1 MSYHPIPTPISL
13 SIRISPQNLKV
24 PFDKGRLVFPPVPAA
39 MLVLLFRSIF
49 HATSG
54 FYIGEA
60 LMAGGIFG

>member
-1 MSYHPIPTPISL
+1 MMTSSSYF
-13 SIRISPQNLKV
+13 KV

-39 MLVLLFRSIF
+39 ILVILFRSIF

>member
-1 MSYHPIPTPISL
+1 MMTSSYF
-13 SIRISPQNLKV
+13 KV

-39 MLVLLFRSIF
+39 ILVILFRSIF

>member
-1 MSYHPIPTPISL
+1 MTHNKIYLTFHFL
-13 SIRISPQNLKV
+13 LHGQHHKV

-54 FYIGEA
+54 FHIGEA